1 MPIHPAEEAWKL
13 GRGGACCEAV
23 RPVFGEAVVSGGG
36 FQAARA
42 YGELHG
48 DVGTGGLGVVAP
60 EGG

>member
-1 MPIHPAEEAWKL
+1 MPVHPAEETGKL
-13 GRGGACCEAV
+13 GGGGAGCKAV
-23 RPVFGEAVVSGGG
+23 RPVFGETVFSGGG

-42 YGELHG
+42 HGELHG